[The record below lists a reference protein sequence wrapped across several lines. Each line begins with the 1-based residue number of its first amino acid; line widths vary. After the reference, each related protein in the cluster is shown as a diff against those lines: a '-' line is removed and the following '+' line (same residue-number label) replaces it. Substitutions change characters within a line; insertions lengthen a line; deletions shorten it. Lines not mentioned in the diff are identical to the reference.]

1 MFSQVLYSTYIVG
14 TLKHQSITVNHCI
27 DKIGAFFSPL
37 SLKVMQKDLSVVL
50 FTILMHSEAVPQ
62 WLPNVKLTNHP
73 LTLAIT
79 RVPS

>member
-1 MFSQVLYSTYIVG
+1 M
-14 TLKHQSITVNHCI
+14 NHCI

-50 FTILMHSEAVPQ
+50 FTVLMHSEAGAQ

-79 RVPS
+79 RRRA

>member
-1 MFSQVLYSTYIVG
+1 M
-14 TLKHQSITVNHCI
+14 NHCI

-79 RVPS
+79 RVPI

>member
-1 MFSQVLYSTYIVG
+1 MFSQVLYSMYIVG

-50 FTILMHSEAVPQ
+50 FTILMHIEAGAQ
-62 WLPNVKLTNHP
+62 WLYQM
-73 LTLAIT
+73 
-79 RVPS
+79 

>member
-1 MFSQVLYSTYIVG
+1 M
-14 TLKHQSITVNHCI
+14 NHCI

-50 FTILMHSEAVPQ
+50 FTVLMHSEAGAQ

-79 RVPS
+79 RGPS

>member
-1 MFSQVLYSTYIVG
+1 
-14 TLKHQSITVNHCI
+14 
-27 DKIGAFFSPL
+27 
-37 SLKVMQKDLSVVL
+37 MQKDLSVVL
-50 FTILMHSEAVPQ
+50 FTILMHSEAVAQ

>member
-1 MFSQVLYSTYIVG
+1 M
-14 TLKHQSITVNHCI
+14 NHCI
-27 DKIGAFFSPL
+27 DKICAFFSPL

-50 FTILMHSEAVPQ
+50 FTILMHSEAVAQ

-79 RVPS
+79 RVPI

>member
-1 MFSQVLYSTYIVG
+1 M
-14 TLKHQSITVNHCI
+14 NHCI
-27 DKIGAFFSPL
+27 DKIGVFFSPL

-50 FTILMHSEAVPQ
+50 FTILMHSEAGAQ